1 MNYVK
6 LTQGRIQY
14 APKKIT
20 LNGSAVYNPTAEM
33 LIADGWKPLTVEPQP
48 TPLEEGWHL
57 EVTYSETEEAIVQS
71 WIVAEDPPVEPT
83 AEERIALLEEQLEAT
98 KILLGVE

>member
-1 MNYVK
+1 MHYCK
-6 LTQGRIQY
+6 LINGRIQY

-20 LNGSAVYNPTAEM
+20 LNGSTIYNPDAAM
-33 LIADGWKPLTVEPQP
+33 LIEDGWKPLTVEPQP
-48 TPLEEGWHL
+48 TPLEEGYHL

-71 WIVAEDPPVEPT
+71 WIVAEDPPIEPT

>member
-1 MNYVK
+1 MHYCK
-6 LTQGRIQY
+6 LINGRIQY

-20 LNGSAVYNPTAEM
+20 LNGSTVYNPTAEM

-48 TPLEEGWHL
+48 TPLEEGYHL
-57 EVTYSETEEAIVQS
+57 EATYSETEEAIVQS
-71 WIVAEDPPVEPT
+71 WIVVEDPPMELT
-83 AEERIALLEEQLEAT
+83 TEERIALLEEQLEAA